1 MCPEVVSEVQREYPD
16 PEEEEREDEGE
27 EDEVEEEE
35 EDEDKQDYEDDEGSV
50 GSDEDEE
57 CENPWKKLKLEV
69 VDALDPLL
77 QKQAEPYLEKGA
89 SQDIAAAKAM
99 NDLLPAYRKKL
110 RSLYFKW
117 YRCLKQDP
125 IHRQVIKTLRKFMDE
140 DDMDYEEVSEAA
152 VNKRKF
158 LLNNLLKE
166 AKVPKEP
173 KPEAEE
179 EEGEEEEEEEEEEEG
194 EEEEDDDSMLLIRSH
209 YRS

>member
-1 MCPEVVSEVQREYPD
+1 MRPEVVSQVQPEYPD
-16 PEEEEREDEGE
+16 PEEEEQEDEDE
-27 EDEVEEEE
+27 EDEVKEEEEE
-35 EDEDKQDYEDDEGSV
+35 EDKQDYDDDDGSV

-57 CENPWKKLKLEV
+57 CENPWKKLKPEV

-77 QKQAEPYLEKGA
+77 QKQSEPYLEKGV

-110 RSLYFKW
+110 RSVYLHYLKL

-140 DDMDYEEVSEAA
+140 DDMDYEGASEAA

-173 KPEAEE
+173 KPE
-179 EEGEEEEEEEEEEEG
+179 EEEEEEG
-194 EEEEDDDSMLLIRSH
+194 GGGGGGGEDDDVPML
-209 YRS
+209 

>member
-1 MCPEVVSEVQREYPD
+1 MRPEVVSEVQPEYPD
-16 PEEEEREDEGE
+16 PEEEEQEDEDE

-35 EDEDKQDYEDDEGSV
+35 EEEEEEEDKQDYDDDDGSV

-77 QKQAEPYLEKGA
+77 KKQVEPYLEKGA

-99 NDLLPAYRKKL
+99 NNLLPADRKKL
-110 RSLYFKW
+110 RSVYLHLKW

-140 DDMDYEEVSEAA
+140 EDMDYEEASEAA
-152 VNKRKF
+152 VN
-158 LLNNLLKE
+158 
-166 AKVPKEP
+166 
-173 KPEAEE
+173 
-179 EEGEEEEEEEEEEEG
+179 
-194 EEEEDDDSMLLIRSH
+194 
-209 YRS
+209 